1 LRTERGVAFPHASA
15 GAWVLALAFPI
26 LLVHVDF
33 QPGWDATVG
42 STHAHI
48 VLSDLA
54 VLACL
59 VAALAAAVRDGL
71 SSLRVGGPAW
81 IAIGV
86 YLAWVCA
93 ATVYPLLGSDP
104 YPWHDHAVTTAK
116 YVEYALLAPAAVL
129 LLRSRDDLLLFL
141 FVAVAS
147 SVAGSTLAVV
157 QLFGWRIAGGWPA
170 GYRQP
175 SFLGHHDFAAL
186 SGVALAVALAAI
198 ALPRWRIDRRV
209 AMAGGVAGAVGL
221 LVSGSLAGA
230 IGLLAAGVVA
240 AVVARGSARRMVA
253 ILGVSLAVFG
263 GVVLFRG
270 GDVKSFLHYVGI
282 GKKEEQLGVESYVQR
297 TMLVYYGWRVFLDH
311 PLVGAGWQATN
322 DPAVYGPLLPRL
334 HREFP
339 NTPDQGFPSPQH
351 PYGIQN
357 AYVQALSD
365 LGVVGFVLFL
375 GALLTPLALGLL
387 RLFRGPPEA
396 DALLPVSWL
405 LVAMGV
411 LTAIGLVAGI
421 PLDAVLWIAAGLCAG
436 PPLLAATA
444 AAGEPDNNPL
454 PHPGWGAVPPPATG
468 NGTGNLRT

>member
-54 VLACL
+54 VLTCL
-59 VAALAAAVRDGL
+59 VAALAAAVRNGL
-71 SSLRVGGPAW
+71 SPLRMGVPAW

-86 YLAWVCA
+86 FLAWVVA
-93 ATVYPLLGSDP
+93 ATAYPLLGSDP

-129 LLRSRDDLLLFL
+129 LLRRGDDLMLFVL
-141 FVAVAS
+141 VAVAS
-147 SVAGSTLAVV
+147 SVAASALALV
-157 QLFGWRIAGGWPA
+157 QFFGWRIAGGWPA

-198 ALPRWRIDRRV
+198 ALPRWPVDRRI
-209 AMAGGVAGAVGL
+209 AAAGGVAGAVGL
-221 LVSGSLAGA
+221 LLSGSLAGA

-240 AVVARGSARRMVA
+240 AAVARGSARRAGA
-253 ILGVSLAVFG
+253 ILAVSLAVFG

-270 GDVKSFLHYVGI
+270 GDVKSFLHYAGI
-282 GKKEEQLGVESYVQR
+282 GKEQEQLGVESYVQR

-311 PLVGAGWQATN
+311 PLEGAGWQATN
-322 DPAVYGPLLPRL
+322 DPAVYGPLLPLL
-334 HREFP
+334 HRKFP
-339 NTPDQGFPSPQH
+339 DTPEQGFPSPEH
-351 PYGIQN
+351 PYGVQN

-375 GALLTPLALGLL
+375 SALLTPLALGVL
-387 RLFRGPPEA
+387 RLFRGTPAA

-421 PLDAVLWIAAGLCAG
+421 PLDAVQWIAAGLCAA
-436 PPLLAATA
+436 PALLAATA
-444 AAGEPDNNPL
+444 TGNDPQPEPH

-468 NGTGNLRT
+468 NGTGNLGT